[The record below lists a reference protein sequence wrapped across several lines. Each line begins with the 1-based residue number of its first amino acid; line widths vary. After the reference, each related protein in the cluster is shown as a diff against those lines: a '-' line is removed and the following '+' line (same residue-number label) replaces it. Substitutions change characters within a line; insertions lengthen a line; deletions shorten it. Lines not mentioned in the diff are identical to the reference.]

1 MAPLV
6 TLAVSALYK
15 NTLLLHLKNMTN
27 MRNIGHRETS
37 ELDFS
42 AAFSFT
48 REPRGRILSLQSGAF
63 TQ

>member
-37 ELDFS
+37 ELDLCLFFS
-42 AAFSFT
+42 SIFVYSRT
-48 REPRGRILSLQSGAF
+48 KR
-63 TQ
+63 